1 MSSEFVKENFES
13 TSATVGKN
21 DFFMIGHSGLI
32 RLKKVHESIY
42 LNKDIGIIK
51 TDKHGCK
58 EGITL
63 LGLGVT
69 TKDFHNET

>member
-1 MSSEFVKENFES
+1 
-13 TSATVGKN
+13 
-21 DFFMIGHSGLI
+21 MIGHSGII

-42 LNKDIGIIK
+42 LNKDIGMIK